1 MKICVL
7 NGSPK
12 GRDSITMQYVR
23 FLELAFPSHTF
34 VIENVGQRIAAL
46 ETQAGSRNLSD
57 V

>member
-12 GRDSITMQYVR
+12 GADSVTMQYVK
-23 FLELAFPSHTF
+23 FLTLAYPSHTF
-34 VIENVGQRIAAL
+34 TIENIRDRKSV
-46 ETQAGSRNLSD
+46 